1 MNRRNRL
8 ALRMTVDG
16 SMVILL
22 PLLMAYSLLGEAA
35 HEWFGI
41 LIAALFILHHVLNR
55 KWYGGLFRGRYSTV
69 RILGTVTDLLLL
81 ADMIALPVS
90 GIIMSRH
97 VFAFLEIRAGIAL
110 ARTVH
115 LLASY
120 WGLVLMSFH
129 AGLHGE
135 GIMGMLRKAVSIG
148 GKCTVR
154 TITLRITA
162 MLLGLWGLLAFIRRE
177 IGNYLF
183 LRNQFVFFDFNQPPI
198 FFVADTIAV
207 MALFAMAG
215 HYLAKLL
222 KRQRA

>member
-1 MNRRNRL
+1 M
-8 ALRMTVDG
+8 
-16 SMVILL
+16 SM
-22 PLLMAYSLLGEAA
+22 
-35 HEWFGI
+35 
-41 LIAALFILHHVLNR
+41 
-55 KWYGGLFRGRYSTV
+55 
-69 RILGTVTDLLLL
+69 
-81 ADMIALPVS
+81 
-90 GIIMSRH
+90 
-97 VFAFLEIRAGIAL
+97 AL